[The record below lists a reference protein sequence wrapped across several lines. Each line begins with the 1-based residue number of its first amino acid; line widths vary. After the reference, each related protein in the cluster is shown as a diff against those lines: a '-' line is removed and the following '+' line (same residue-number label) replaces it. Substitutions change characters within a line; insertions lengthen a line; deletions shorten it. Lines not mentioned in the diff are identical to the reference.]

1 MPRQGSGGVFQGMVC
16 KTPASESAGKRI
28 TNVDSW
34 ALVKEKFIQTCVNN
48 GEEDFIQG
56 GRGYVTT
63 TMGIL
68 Q

>member
-1 MPRQGSGGVFQGMVC
+1 MVC
-16 KTPASESAGKRI
+16 KTPASESAGKWI
-28 TNVDSW
+28 TNADSR

-63 TMGIL
+63 TMRIL